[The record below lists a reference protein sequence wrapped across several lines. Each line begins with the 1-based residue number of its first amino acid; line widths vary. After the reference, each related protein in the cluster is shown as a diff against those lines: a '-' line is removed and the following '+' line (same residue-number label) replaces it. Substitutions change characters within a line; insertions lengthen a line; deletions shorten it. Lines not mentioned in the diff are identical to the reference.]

1 PWWIR
6 FPVSWGLATVL
17 IAAVLGALGLG
28 ALART
33 GVHGSWGIPFAIL
46 RWVGAVLLLGAAF
59 ELLVRFAPAEARPKK
74 WVTAGTTIVVVLWI
88 ALNSVSFVSH
98 WDPRPWIM
106 LNLVFSTQA
115 AYAAPLILLAQTRQA
130 DRDKTQAD
138 VTDQR
143 HTQIEQAAA
152 QRTQAIKSETDKLT
166 DLITS

>member
-1 PWWIR
+1 MATAAPTAHRGAFGDDPFGRNAERIAR
-6 FPVSWGLATVL
+6 FFGTPQY
-17 IAAVLGALGLG
+17 I
-28 ALART
+28 
-33 GVHGSWGIPFAIL
+33 
-46 RWVGAVLLLGAAF
+46 VGQ
-59 ELLVRFAPAEARPKK
+59 
-74 WVTAGTTIVVVLWI
+74 TIVVVLWI

-130 DRDKTQAD
+130 ERDKVQAD

-166 DLITS
+166 DLITSNTTLTQQDKNLTEQVHKLTQEIHRLLTQQAG